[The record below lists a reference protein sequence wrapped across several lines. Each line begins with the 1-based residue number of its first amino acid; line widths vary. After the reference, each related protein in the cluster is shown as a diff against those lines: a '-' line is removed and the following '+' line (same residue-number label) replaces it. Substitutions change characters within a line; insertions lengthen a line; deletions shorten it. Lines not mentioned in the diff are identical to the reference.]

1 MSLRIGG
8 SLTSF
13 EVTGSAREDQAATVG
28 VRARETALTSA
39 TFTKSVYSPRV
50 ARQQKAL
57 SLFEKGLL
65 ALVAGEGFEPSTS
78 G

>member
-39 TFTKSVYSPRV
+39 TFTKSVYKLGPGP
-50 ARQQKAL
+50 L
-57 SLFEKGLL
+57 FLFERGPL
-65 ALVAGEGFEPSTS
+65 ALVAGEGFE
-78 G
+78 GHVFGDGV